1 MSKMPGE
8 RSHTNTPLGN
18 ANNHNSSSAQRHPSQ
33 AQAQA
38 QLQAQAQAQS
48 TSPIQLISKIPYIL
62 PHERVFPIQIGSE
75 LYKLSG
81 ASLSSDGT
89 SCMIQSSHKHASVCA
104 HQH

>member
-8 RSHTNTPLGN
+8 RSNTNTPLGN
-18 ANNHNSSSAQRHPSQ
+18 TNNHNSSSTAQRHTSQ
-33 AQAQA
+33 PQP
-38 QLQAQAQAQS
+38 QS
-48 TSPIQLISKIPYIL
+48 TNPIQLISKIPFIL

-89 SCMIQSSHKHASVCA
+89 SCAVQANSQRTLRLRSFDTDDT
-104 HQH
+104 